1 MLPRLSRRAAGNLLN
16 RQGQRGVRVKGL
28 ETAAPG
34 SHVRSSTLTGVPD
47 PGAPLMGYCQ
57 VTQRLSFQGQ
67 KHRIIKQLQA
77 HV

>member
-1 MLPRLSRRAAGNLLN
+1 M
-16 RQGQRGVRVKGL
+16 KGL

-47 PGAPLMGYCQ
+47 PGAALMGYCQ